1 MNIEQA
7 LKKHEQRLMSMPG
20 VEGVGITGT
29 PDSPAILVMVRQ
41 GARAI
46 ARQLPIQLEGYPV
59 KVETTGEIS
68 AF

>member
-29 PDSPAILVMVRQ
+29 SDSPAILVMVRQ
-41 GARAI
+41 GATAI
-46 ARQLPIQLEGYPV
+46 ARQLPSRLEGYPV